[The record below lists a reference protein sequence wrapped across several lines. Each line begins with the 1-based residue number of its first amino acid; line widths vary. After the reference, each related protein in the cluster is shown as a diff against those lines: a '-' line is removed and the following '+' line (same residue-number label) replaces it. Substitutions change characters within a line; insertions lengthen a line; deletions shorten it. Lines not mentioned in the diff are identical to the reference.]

1 MKITEKRLSSVVEG
15 MLVKFGADNVLEPF
29 DGSGSVAGVANNCR
43 VVVIQ
48 PDPDQPGTD
57 VAVCELV
64 VDGACQVLVDSA
76 CSSQGAHFGP
86 STTAGQA
93 ALGATPMIGF
103 IQPQSWSNTT
113 ERAAGLMPAL
123 VCMVRS

>member
-1 MKITEKRLSSVVEG
+1 MKITQKRSTSVSDG
-15 MLVKFGADNVLEPF
+15 LLVKFGADNILEPY
-29 DGSGSVAGVANNCR
+29 DGVGSVAGVAINCR

-48 PDPDQPGTD
+48 NDPDQPGVNVD
-57 VAVCELV
+57 VCELV

-93 ALGATPMIGF
+93 TLGATPMIGF
-103 IQPQSWSNTT
+103 ILPQPWSDTT